1 MIQEG
6 GGEAGDLREKRWE
19 TKDGRRSERA
29 KRGTPTSIISGIPEI
44 FLSRHPAKSAKFCWL
59 EPKSFS
65 GCGGPAPQQYQEKKF
80 TNNPISPIRQ
90 RNTEANLP
98 SSVKTVFVTF
108 VIYSMLGGGF
118 LKKTH
123 INITHGGEKN
133 LNKRKTLE
141 SSY

>member
-6 GGEAGDLREKRWE
+6 GGEAGDQREKRWE

-29 KRGTPTSIISGIPEI
+29 KRGTPTFIISGIPAI
-44 FLSRHPAKSAKFCWL
+44 FLSRHPTKSAKFCWL
-59 EPKSFS
+59 EPKSESSFS
-65 GCGGPAPQQYQEKKF
+65 GCGGPAPQQYKEKKF
-80 TNNPISPIRQ
+80 TNNPISPIRR

-118 LKKTH
+118 LKEKKH
-123 INITHGGEKN
+123 INITHGGEK
-133 LNKRKTLE
+133 KFK
-141 SSY
+141 